1 MKNVFICGGGSYIG
15 KNLYRWLSN
24 YPEQYKVT
32 VTPVKNG
39 AWRKAD
45 FHVDTV
51 VDVAGLAHIN
61 HITEDMKPQFYA
73 VNKDLTRDIA
83 DHAKQNGVQHF
94 VYLSSLNVYGDLCG
108 CITDADSV
116 EPSSFYGD
124 SKLQGEKEIQKMAD
138 DSFRI
143 SIIRPP
149 FVYGKG
155 CSGNYKKISKIAKM
169 TPFFPDY
176 KQRKSMIY
184 IDNLSEFI
192 RLVVEREADGTFLPQ
207 NIELVSTCDLV
218 EEIRRV
224 HGRKLVR
231 TKIFNI
237 FIKGGLRFNKD
248 LQRAFS
254 DDCIDPKLSGYF
266 NNEYSVVDFGESIRR
281 TEA

>member
-1 MKNVFICGGGSYIG
+1 MKNVLICGGGSYIG

-237 FIKGGLRFNKD
+237 FIKGGLRFNHPSHHD
-248 LQRAFS
+248 GTTHQDEDWNRYLLPIPIPTLS
-254 DDCIDPKLSGYF
+254 DI
-266 NNEYSVVDFGESIRR
+266 
-281 TEA
+281 